1 MFIFI
6 MLALM
11 ATIFFNLAWNYTESS
26 SLSKLGH
33 YYVEKG
39 PQEIGAPNLVTAVVV
54 TYRGLDTLG
63 EVTVLFIS
71 AAGVGLLLRR
81 SRRKQG
87 NEALKNANE
96 TKSDPAEAD
105 LAEKSAVTHRAAS
118 EIVETAIELLLPM
131 IILFGIYVF
140 MNGHLSPG
148 GGFQGGAIIASGTMF
163 LLLALPESHISRLMI
178 AVTESLSGFSY
189 VVVGVLGVTMA
200 GGFLDNR
207 FIGLGTYGDLF
218 SAGAIPL
225 IYTFVGLKVGF
236 ELSAVLDRFRSED
249 DSADFSEDNSEDT
262 GPA

>member
-1 MFIFI
+1 MIKRIFIFL
-6 MLALM
+6 MLVLM
-11 ATIFFNLAWNYTESS
+11 AMVFFNLAANYTEST
-26 SLSKLGH
+26 SLSKLGR

-39 PQEIGAPNLVTAVVV
+39 PQELGAPNLVTAVVV

-81 SRRKQG
+81 TRRNQDDDEGLEQG
-87 NEALKNANE
+87 DREEE
-96 TKSDPAEAD
+96 TAIKHKP
-105 LAEKSAVTHRAAS
+105 AS
-118 EIVETAIELLLPM
+118 EIVETATELLLPM
-131 IILFGIYVF
+131 VILFGVYVF

-178 AVTESLSGFSY
+178 AITESMSGFSY
-189 VVVGVLGVTMA
+189 VVVGVLGVVLA

-207 FIGLGTYGDLF
+207 IMDLGDYGSLF

-225 IYTFVGLKVGF
+225 IYLLVGLKVGF
-236 ELSAVLDRFRSED
+236 ELSAVLDRFRK
-249 DSADFSEDNSEDT
+249 EDT
-262 GPA
+262 GPV

>member
-1 MFIFI
+1 MIKRLFIFA

-11 ATIFFNLAWNYTESS
+11 ALIFFNLISNYDENT

-33 YYVEKG
+33 YYADRG
-39 PQEIGAPNLVTAVVV
+39 PQELGAPNLVTAVVV

-81 SRRKQG
+81 TRRNQDDDKGLEQG
-87 NEALKNANE
+87 DRAEE
-96 TKSDPAEAD
+96 TAGVHKP
-105 LAEKSAVTHRAAS
+105 AS
-118 EIVETAIELLLPM
+118 EIVETATELLLPM
-131 IILFGIYVF
+131 VILFGVYVF
-140 MNGHLSPG
+140 LNGHLSPG

-178 AVTESLSGFSY
+178 AMTESLSGFSY
-189 VVVGVLGVTMA
+189 VVVGVLGVILA
-200 GGFLDNR
+200 DGFLDNR
-207 FIGLGTYGDLF
+207 IMDLGTYGNLF

-236 ELSAVLDRFRSED
+236 ELSAVLDRFRK
-249 DSADFSEDNSEDT
+249 EDT
-262 GPA
+262 GPV

>member
-1 MFIFI
+1 MIKRMFIFA
-6 MLALM
+6 MLSLM
-11 ATIFFNLAWNYTESS
+11 AIIFFNLVANYSENT

-33 YYVEKG
+33 YYVENG
-39 PQEIGAPNLVTAVVV
+39 PQELGAPNLVTAVVV

-81 SRRKQG
+81 SRRNQDDDKG
-87 NEALKNANE
+87 LKKGDRAEETANVNVH
-96 TKSDPAEAD
+96 KP
-105 LAEKSAVTHRAAS
+105 AS
-118 EIVETAIELLLPM
+118 EIVETATELLLPM
-131 IILFGIYVF
+131 VILFGVYVF

-163 LLLALPESHISRLMI
+163 MLLALPESHISRLMI
-178 AVTESLSGFSY
+178 AITESLSGFSY
-189 VVVGVLGVTMA
+189 VVVGVLGVFFA

-207 FIGLGTYGDLF
+207 IMDLGTYGDLF

-236 ELSAVLDRFRSED
+236 ELSAVLDRFRK
-249 DSADFSEDNSEDT
+249 EDT
-262 GPA
+262 GPV

>member
-1 MFIFI
+1 MIKRIFIFI

-11 ATIFFNLAWNYTESS
+11 AMIFFNVASNYSENT
-26 SLSKLGH
+26 SLSRLAH

-39 PQEIGAPNLVTAVVV
+39 PQELGAANLVTAVVV

-81 SRRKQG
+81 TRRNQDDDKG
-87 NEALKNANE
+87 LAIDDLERGDREEE
-96 TKSDPAEAD
+96 TAGIHKP
-105 LAEKSAVTHRAAS
+105 AS
-118 EIVETAIELLLPM
+118 EIVETATELLLPM
-131 IILFGIYVF
+131 VILFGVYVF

-163 LLLALPESHISRLMI
+163 MLLALPESHISRLMI
-178 AVTESLSGFSY
+178 AITESLSGFSY
-189 VVVGVLGVTMA
+189 VVIGVLGVTLA

-207 FIGLGTYGDLF
+207 IMDLGTYGELF

-236 ELSAVLDRFRSED
+236 ELSAVLDRFRKED
-249 DSADFSEDNSEDT
+249 S
-262 GPA
+262 GPV

>member
-1 MFIFI
+1 MIKRIFIFL
-6 MLALM
+6 MLTLM
-11 ATIFFNLAWNYTESS
+11 AMVFFNLAANYTENT
-26 SLSKLGH
+26 SLSKLGK

-39 PQEIGAPNLVTAVVV
+39 PQELGAPNLVTAVVV

-81 SRRKQG
+81 TRRNQDDDEGLEQG
-87 NEALKNANE
+87 DREEE
-96 TKSDPAEAD
+96 TAIKHKP
-105 LAEKSAVTHRAAS
+105 AS
-118 EIVETAIELLLPM
+118 EIVETATELLLPM
-131 IILFGIYVF
+131 VILFGVYVF

-178 AVTESLSGFSY
+178 AITESMSGFSY
-189 VVVGVLGVTMA
+189 VVVGVLGVVLA

-207 FIGLGTYGDLF
+207 IMDLGTYGSLF

-225 IYTFVGLKVGF
+225 IYLFVGLKVGF
-236 ELSAVLDRFRSED
+236 ELSAVLDRFRK
-249 DSADFSEDNSEDT
+249 EDT
-262 GPA
+262 GPV

>member
-1 MFIFI
+1 MIKRMFIFM

-11 ATIFFNLAWNYTESS
+11 AIIFFNLASNYRESS
-26 SLSKLGH
+26 SLSRLGH

-39 PQEIGAPNLVTAVVV
+39 PQEIGAPNLVTAIVV

-81 SRRKQG
+81 TRRKQDDENPKEG
-87 NEALKNANE
+87 AQTEE
-96 TKSDPAEAD
+96 T
-105 LAEKSAVTHRAAS
+105 VITHKAAS
-118 EIVETAIELLLPM
+118 EIVETATELLLPM
-131 IILFGIYVF
+131 IILFGVYVF

-178 AVTESLSGFSY
+178 AITESLSGFSY
-189 VVVGVLGVTMA
+189 VVVGVLGVLLA

-207 FIGLGTYGDLF
+207 FMDLGTYGDLF

-236 ELSAVLDRFRSED
+236 ELSAVLDRFRQ
-249 DSADFSEDNSEDT
+249 EDNSGDSGT
-262 GPA
+262 V

>member
-1 MFIFI
+1 MIKRIFIFM

-11 ATIFFNLAWNYTESS
+11 AIIFFNLASNYTENT
-26 SLSKLGH
+26 SLTRLGH

-39 PQEIGAPNLVTAVVV
+39 PQELGAPNLVTAIVV

-81 SRRKQG
+81 TRRTKDGQEDDSG
-87 NEALKNANE
+87 LEIEDLERGDREEE
-96 TKSDPAEAD
+96 TAGVHKPS
-105 LAEKSAVTHRAAS
+105 S
-118 EIVETAIELLLPM
+118 EIVETATELLLPM
-131 IILFGIYVF
+131 VILFGIYVF

-163 LLLALPESHISRLMI
+163 LLLALPESHISRLMVAI
-178 AVTESLSGFSY
+178 VESLSGFSY
-189 VVVGVLGVTMA
+189 VVVGILGVIYA

-207 FIGLGTYGDLF
+207 FMDLGNYGDLF

-236 ELSAVLDRFRSED
+236 ELSAVLDRFRK
-249 DSADFSEDNSEDT
+249 EDT
-262 GPA
+262 GPV

>member
-1 MFIFI
+1 MIKRIFIFI

-11 ATIFFNLAWNYTESS
+11 ATIFFNLAFNYTENV

-39 PQEIGAPNLVTAVVV
+39 PQEIGAPNLVTAIVV

-81 SRRKQG
+81 TRRKQG
-87 NEALKNANE
+87 AQTEEAVITQK
-96 TKSDPAEAD
+96 
-105 LAEKSAVTHRAAS
+105 AAS
-118 EIVETAIELLLPM
+118 EIVETATELLLPM

-178 AVTESLSGFSY
+178 AITESLSGFSY
-189 VVVGVLGVTMA
+189 VIVGVLGVIYA

-207 FIGLGTYGDLF
+207 FMDLGTYGDLF

-236 ELSAVLDRFRSED
+236 ELSAVLDRFRQD
-249 DSADFSEDNSEDT
+249 DDDEEADSV
-262 GPA
+262 

>member
-1 MFIFI
+1 MIKRTFIFI
-6 MLALM
+6 TLALM
-11 ATIFFNLAWNYTESS
+11 ALIFFNLASNYSENS
-26 SLSKLGH
+26 SLSRLGS

-39 PQEIGAPNLVTAVVV
+39 PHGTGAANIVTAVVV

-81 SRRKQG
+81 GRGKQKKTRG
-87 NEALKNANE
+87 GHTRAGHTPAKHDEQE
-96 TKSDPAEAD
+96 TDRVTT
-105 LAEKSAVTHRAAS
+105 LAYKPAS
-118 EIVETAIELLLPM
+118 EIVETATELLLPM

-163 LLLALPESHISRLMI
+163 LLLALPQSHISRLLI
-178 AVTESLSGFSY
+178 TITESLSGFSY
-189 VVVGVLGVTMA
+189 VVVGVLGVLYA

-207 FIGLGTYGDLF
+207 FIDIGNYGDLF

-225 IYTFVGLKVGF
+225 IYTFIGLKVGF
-236 ELSAVLDRFRSED
+236 ELSAVLDRFHQEASTED
-249 DSADFSEDNSEDT
+249 HQA
-262 GPA
+262 

>member
-1 MFIFI
+1 MIKRAFIFM

-11 ATIFFNLAWNYTESS
+11 AVIFFNLASNYTENST
-26 SLSKLGH
+26 LSKLGQ

-54 TYRGLDTLG
+54 TYRGFDTLG

-81 SRRKQG
+81 TRRDQKDDTG
-87 NEALKNANE
+87 LK
-96 TKSDPAEAD
+96 KGD
-105 LAEKSAVTHRAAS
+105 LAEESAGTHKAAS
-118 EIVETAIELLLPM
+118 EIVETATELLLPV

-163 LLLALPESHISRLMI
+163 LLLALPASHISRLMI
-178 AVTESLSGFSY
+178 AITESLSGFSY
-189 VVVGVLGVTMA
+189 VVVGVLGVMMA

-207 FIGLGTYGDLF
+207 FMDLGTYGDLF

-236 ELSAVLDRFRSED
+236 ELSAVLDRFRK
-249 DSADFSEDNSEDT
+249 EDT
-262 GPA
+262 GPV